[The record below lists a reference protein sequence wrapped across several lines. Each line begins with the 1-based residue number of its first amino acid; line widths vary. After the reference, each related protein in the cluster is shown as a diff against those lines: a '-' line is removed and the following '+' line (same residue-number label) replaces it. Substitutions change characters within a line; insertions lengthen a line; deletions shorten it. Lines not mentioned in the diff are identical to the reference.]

1 MVSHHHPTGPFG
13 FCLHFPCHTWRFY
26 WHFFSRS
33 FWLLT
38 AAQLQSQCPCFKGL
52 LYSTPLLGT
61 ETFFWLSTAALIN
74 HSKTQWL
81 KIRTNI
87 NFAHRCAIGA
97 EDGRVAAFLLPRII
111 WGCWIRI
118 WKTQMFK
125 MAHSHTR
132 QVGAGHQLRAAGAV
146 TLSMWASPQPAQGSS
161 RQSGQV
167 PVNPKRQEEEVAHF
181 LRYGTGNC
189 HGVLSN
195 LFAFSCLSVLAEP
208 PRTITYYNADSQDS

>member
-13 FCLHFPCHTWRFY
+13 FCLHFPCRNWRFY

-52 LYSTPLLGT
+52 LCSTPLLGT

-118 WKTQMFK
+118 WKTQVQDGSLTYP
-125 MAHSHTR
+125 ASWCWPSAESCWGCDLVH
-132 QVGAGHQLRAAGAV
+132 VGLPRACSGVFTAERPGASESQETGRGSCSFPEV
-146 TLSMWASPQPAQGSS
+146 WNWKLPWGPLQPI
-161 RQSGQV
+161 
-167 PVNPKRQEEEVAHF
+167 HF
-181 LRYGTGNC
+181 LLPYRVGRTTQNNN
-189 HGVLSN
+189 VL
-195 LFAFSCLSVLAEP
+195 
-208 PRTITYYNADSQDS
+208 